1 MTTDFN
7 ALRPRRKPQM
17 SRSEPTESFLALLRA
32 AEEGEVEETMAEVI
46 ARFETS
52 EDGDGDEADGKAGD
66 SPEKER
72 PGGLGPEGSVQAEA
86 VGMELSGVLCSYNA
100 SKARVCHAPDSPSGA
115 GTAKAIVA
123 QLQDESMG
131 IEKMVAVQE
140 SLADISGDA
149 AALKTFI
156 ADARPAMGGALV
168 MVSEDSELLQ
178 ALAAELGLDNAHAFE
193 HATGLLL
200 AYPKEGE
207 DGGEWTLIRRLSHE

>member
-1 MTTDFN
+1 MN

-17 SRSEPTESFLALLRA
+17 SRSEPTGSFLALLRA

>member
-1 MTTDFN
+1 MN

-86 VGMELSGVLCSYNA
+86 VGMELSGVLCTYNA

-149 AALKTFI
+149 ATLKTFI
-156 ADARPAMGGALV
+156 ADGRPAVGGALV

>member
-1 MTTDFN
+1 MN

-86 VGMELSGVLCSYNA
+86 VGMELSGVLYSYNA

-149 AALKTFI
+149 ATLKTFI

>member
-1 MTTDFN
+1 MN

-149 AALKTFI
+149 ATLKTFI
-156 ADARPAMGGALV
+156 ADARPAVGGALV
-168 MVSEDSELLQ
+168 VVSEDSELLQ

-207 DGGEWTLIRRLSHE
+207 DGGEWTVIRRLSHE

>member
-1 MTTDFN
+1 MN

-17 SRSEPTESFLALLRA
+17 SRSEPTESFLALLHA

-149 AALKTFI
+149 ATLKTFI
-156 ADARPAMGGALV
+156 ADARPAVGGALV
-168 MVSEDSELLQ
+168 VVSEDSELLQ

-207 DGGEWTLIRRLSHE
+207 DGGEWTVIRRLSHE

>member
-1 MTTDFN
+1 
-7 ALRPRRKPQM
+7 M

-32 AEEGEVEETMAEVI
+32 AEEGEVEKTMAEVI

-156 ADARPAMGGALV
+156 ADAKPAMGGALV

>member
-1 MTTDFN
+1 M
-7 ALRPRRKPQM
+7 
-17 SRSEPTESFLALLRA
+17 SEPTESFLALLRA

-149 AALKTFI
+149 ATLKTFI

>member
-1 MTTDFN
+1 
-7 ALRPRRKPQM
+7 M

-149 AALKTFI
+149 ATLKTFI

-193 HATGLLL
+193 HATGVLL

>member
-1 MTTDFN
+1 
-7 ALRPRRKPQM
+7 M

-131 IEKMVAVQE
+131 IEKIVAVQE